1 MADGS
6 PIAVKKYIMK
16 KTNVIDNGEARTPDG
31 RKAKTD
37 GKTFLCPSQI
47 ASRWGWNEE
56 SVRRAIREGRIRSI
70 ILWRRRLV
78 EVSEI
83 ERIEAEGRVQLA
95 A

>member
-1 MADGS
+1 
-6 PIAVKKYIMK
+6 MK
-16 KTNVIDNGEARTPDG
+16 KSKVTDAEAARTPDG

-47 ASRWGWNEE
+47 ASRWGWHEE

-70 ILWRRRLV
+70 IIWRRRLV

-83 ERIEAEGRVQLA
+83 ERIENEGRVGFA
-95 A
+95 E

>member
-1 MADGS
+1 
-6 PIAVKKYIMK
+6 MK
-16 KTNVIDNGEARTPDG
+16 KIKLIDNGEARTPDG

-37 GKTFLCPSQI
+37 GKTFFCPSQI

-56 SVRRAIREGRIRSI
+56 SVRRAIRENRIRSI
-70 ILWRRRLV
+70 VLWRRRLV

-83 ERIEAEGRVQLA
+83 ERIEAQGRVQLA

>member
-1 MADGS
+1 
-6 PIAVKKYIMK
+6 MK
-16 KTNVIDNGEARTPDG
+16 KTELTGNEAARTPDG
-31 RKAKTD
+31 RKATTD

-83 ERIEAEGRVQLA
+83 ERIETEGRVGFA
-95 A
+95 E